1 MDIRNL
7 LGASLRHHRLVARL
21 SQEAVAGR
29 MGVDR
34 AYISA
39 VERGVQNVTLLMLW
53 EIAQAL
59 DVRPCDLLNESI
71 VQPQSP
77 HEDRKSV
84 GKGKSASVRVDLGG
98 RRSIK
103 TNNNIEKEQDIKQNY
118 INYT

>member
-7 LGASLRHHRLVARL
+7 LGANLRHHRLVARL

-77 HEDRKSV
+77 
-84 GKGKSASVRVDLGG
+84 
-98 RRSIK
+98 RSEEHTSELQSLMRISYAVFCLQK
-103 TNNNIEKEQDIKQNY
+103 KQ
-118 INYT
+118 

>member
-7 LGASLRHHRLVARL
+7 LGANLRHHRLVARL

-71 VQPQSP
+71 VQRS
-77 HEDRKSV
+77 EERRV
-84 GKGKSASVRVDLGG
+84 GKECVSTC
-98 RRSIK
+98 RSRWTLYHSNKHKLII
-103 TNNNIEKEQDIKQNY
+103 NN
-118 INYT
+118 

>member
-7 LGASLRHHRLVARL
+7 LGANLRHHRLVARL

-59 DVRPCDLLNESI
+59 DVRPRDLLDESI
-71 VQPQSP
+71 VPPQSP
-77 HEDRKSV
+77 HDR
-84 GKGKSASVRVDLGG
+84 G
-98 RRSIK
+98 
-103 TNNNIEKEQDIKQNY
+103 EK
-118 INYT
+118 

>member
-7 LGASLRHHRLVARL
+7 LGVNLRRYRLAADL
-21 SQEAVAGR
+21 SQEAVADR

-59 DVRPCDLLNESI
+59 GVRPADLLDES
-71 VQPQSP
+71 VHPG
-77 HEDRKSV
+77 E
-84 GKGKSASVRVDLGG
+84 AA
-98 RRSIK
+98 
-103 TNNNIEKEQDIKQNY
+103 
-118 INYT
+118 

>member
-1 MDIRNL
+1 
-7 LGASLRHHRLVARL
+7 VARL

-59 DVRPCDLLNESI
+59 DVRPCDLLDESI
-71 VQPQSP
+71 VAPQSP
-77 HEDRKSV
+77 RDR
-84 GKGKSASVRVDLGG
+84 G
-98 RRSIK
+98 
-103 TNNNIEKEQDIKQNY
+103 E
-118 INYT
+118 